1 MTIGYLK
8 RYFENTENPKFFL
21 VDVFSWRGVYEEV
34 AFTPSKVGS
43 KEESLKIIERAL
55 TEVFEGYKGSDYS
68 YNLHTNAHFEN
79 EESSWGDMA
88 LYKLLLN
95 D

>member
-1 MTIGYLK
+1 MTIEWLK
-8 RYFENTENPKFFL
+8 KYFENAENPKFFL

-34 AFTPSKVGS
+34 AFTPSKEGS

-55 TEVFEGYKGSDYS
+55 SETFEGYKGGEYS
-68 YNLHTNAHFEN
+68 YNIHTEAHFEN
-79 EESSWGDMA
+79 GESNWGDMA
-88 LYKLLLN
+88 LYNLLLN